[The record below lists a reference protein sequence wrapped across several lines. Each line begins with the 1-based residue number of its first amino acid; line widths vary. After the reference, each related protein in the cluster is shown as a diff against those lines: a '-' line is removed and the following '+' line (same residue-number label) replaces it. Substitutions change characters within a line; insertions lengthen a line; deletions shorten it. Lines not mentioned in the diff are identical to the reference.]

1 MNIEE
6 YLKNFDAVTKNP
18 SLDAM
23 RFFMKEFGEPHK
35 KIKFIH
41 VAGTNG
47 KGSVCEM
54 LNNIL
59 VKSGY
64 KVRKIYFTTFDKI
77 Q

>member
-1 MNIEE
+1 MEIEE
-6 YLKNFDAVTKNP
+6 YLKKFDAVTKDP

-23 RFFMKEFGEPHK
+23 EFFMKEFGEPHK
-35 KIKFIH
+35 KTKFIH

-54 LNNIL
+54 INNIL
-59 VKSGY
+59 IKAGY

-77 Q
+77 

>member
-6 YLKNFDAVTKNP
+6 YLKKFDAVTKDP

-23 RFFMKEFGEPHK
+23 EFFMKEFGEPHK

-54 LNNIL
+54 INNIL
-59 VKSGY
+59 IKAGY
-64 KVRKIYFTTFDKI
+64 TVRKIYIATFNKI
-77 Q
+77 